1 MKIINKHKTRKSYE
15 KFRATFSRSVSSRT
29 EKNKHKEWGKLGGR
43 PRIENRKTEKI
54 TLRFTPSEMNLLESK
69 SKEKNLKIT
78 EYCRVILNE
87 KKLPNVEQ
95 NKILIE
101 YANNFSRLSNFIKSS
116 HFEEHEKKEFLSV
129 LQTLVTDIREK
140 IQWL

>member
-1 MKIINKHKTRKSYE
+1 MKNFEQLLADQLAAEQK
-15 KFRATFSRSVSSRT
+15 
-29 EKNKHKEWGKLGGR
+29 KNKHKEWGKLGGR

-54 TLRFTPSEMNLLESK
+54 TLRFTPSEMSLLESK

-116 HFEEHEKKEFLSV
+116 HFEEHEKKEFLLV

>member
-1 MKIINKHKTRKSYE
+1 MKNFEQLLADQLAAEQK
-15 KFRATFSRSVSSRT
+15 
-29 EKNKHKEWGKLGGR
+29 KNKHKEWGKLGGR

-87 KKLPNVEQ
+87 KTLPNVEQ

-101 YANNFSRLSNFIKSS
+101 YANNNFSRLSNFIKSS
-116 HFEEHEKKEFLSV
+116 HFEEHEKKEFLSELKTV
-129 LQTLVTDIREK
+129 VTEIREK

>member
-1 MKIINKHKTRKSYE
+1 LKILYKHKNRKSYE
-15 KFRATFSRSVSSRT
+15 KFRATFSRSAAEQKKISI
-29 EKNKHKEWGKLGGR
+29 KNGGKLGGR

-87 KKLPNVEQ
+87 KTLPNVEQ

-101 YANNFSRLSNFIKSS
+101 
-116 HFEEHEKKEFLSV
+116 
-129 LQTLVTDIREK
+129 
-140 IQWL
+140 

>member
-1 MKIINKHKTRKSYE
+1 MKNFEQLLADQLAAEQK
-15 KFRATFSRSVSSRT
+15 
-29 EKNKHKEWGKLGGR
+29 KNKHKEWGKLGGR

-54 TLRFTPSEMNLLESK
+54 TLRFTPSEMNLLLSK
-69 SKEKNLKIT
+69 SQEKNLKIT

-87 KKLPNVEQ
+87 KTLPNIEQ

-129 LQTLVTDIREK
+129 LQTLVTEIREK

>member
-1 MKIINKHKTRKSYE
+1 
-15 KFRATFSRSVSSRT
+15 
-29 EKNKHKEWGKLGGR
+29 
-43 PRIENRKTEKI
+43 
-54 TLRFTPSEMNLLESK
+54 MNLLESK

-87 KKLPNVEQ
+87 KTLPNVEQ

>member
-1 MKIINKHKTRKSYE
+1 MKNFEQLLADQLAAEQK
-15 KFRATFSRSVSSRT
+15 
-29 EKNKHKEWGKLGGR
+29 KNKHKEWGKLGGR

-101 YANNFSRLSNFIKSS
+101 YANNFSRCKF
-116 HFEEHEKKEFLSV
+116 
-129 LQTLVTDIREK
+129 Q
-140 IQWL
+140 

>member
-1 MKIINKHKTRKSYE
+1 MDDFE
-15 KFRATFSRSVSSRT
+15 KLLAEQIAA
-29 EKNKHKEWGKLGGR
+29 EKKKKQQKEWGKLGGR

-87 KKLPNVEQ
+87 KTLPNVEQ

-116 HFEEHEKKEFLSV
+116 HFEEHEKKEFLSELKTV
-129 LQTLVTDIREK
+129 VTEIREK